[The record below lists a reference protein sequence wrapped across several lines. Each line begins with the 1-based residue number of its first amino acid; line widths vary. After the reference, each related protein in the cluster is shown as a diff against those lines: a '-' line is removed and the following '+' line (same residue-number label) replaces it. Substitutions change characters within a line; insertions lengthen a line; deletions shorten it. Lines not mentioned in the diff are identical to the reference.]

1 MLSINILS
9 IFCPHQHAQT
19 PYSYAVYLISP
30 SVPTLKLVKATC
42 AGLVTIN
49 NWLFKVE
56 YQHSLNIFP
65 TSTFSPLRSH
75 AGAVSGDNWS
85 AFLWCGSTFSPLLNF
100 QKLLLKIIWAKCGF
114 ADKMLISVWDN
125 WSENAD
131 LLTVCGFYLE
141 NKLRNCGGGL
151 YVGILLGICGLN
163 VDF

>member
-65 TSTFSPLRSH
+65 TSTFSPHRSH
-75 AGAVSGDNWS
+75 AGAVVITDQFFYDVDQHSPHC
-85 AFLWCGSTFSPLLNF
+85 LTFSNF
-100 QKLLLKIIWAKCGF
+100 CSRLYGQKVDTRIKCWFLRGIIEG
-114 ADKMLISVWDN
+114 KMLIYWQFVGFIWRTN
-125 WSENAD
+125 WEI
-131 LLTVCGFYLE
+131 VGVGYMWGYCWV
-141 NKLRNCGGGL
+141 
-151 YVGILLGICGLN
+151 YVG
-163 VDF
+163 